1 MATITIRNIPED
13 VHRELVERAKLHGQS
28 LQEYLLEQ
36 LIEISGRP
44 DVKVWLA
51 QLAADKAA
59 NPVRITAEEIVS
71 LRDSER
77 P

>member
-1 MATITIRNIPED
+1 MATISIRNIPEE
-13 VHRELVERAKLHGQS
+13 VHQELKERAKLYGQS

-36 LIEISGRP
+36 LIDISRRP
-44 DVKVWLA
+44 DVKVWLT
-51 QLAADKAA
+51 QLQADKAA
-59 NPVRITAEEIVS
+59 NPVHITAEEIVA